1 MELDDNLHCRFIKG
15 IFKVG
20 RLERGE
26 VNAEGQRRKTIIL
39 KPLV

>member
-1 MELDDNLHCRFIKG
+1 MTTSTAGSL
-15 IFKVG
+15 KVFLKWAG
-20 RLERGE
+20 WKEGE